1 MLTLPEFSEKLE
13 REEET
18 ILLEIL
24 NIESHEIVER
34 FQDKVEERYEDLR
47 EEYEETEDLETE

>member
-1 MLTLPEFSEKLE
+1 MLTLTEFAEKLE

-24 NIESHEIVER
+24 DIESHEIVER
-34 FQDKVEERYEDLR
+34 FQDKIEERYETLR
-47 EEYEETEDLETE
+47 EEYEEAEDLETE

>member
-34 FQDKVEERYEDLR
+34 FQDKVEERYENLR